1 MTMRL
6 DINTFE
12 EAVEYLTD
20 MIGDQ
25 FEKSLRTANSI
36 IDDPSSYTGPKAA
49 VTAVQ
54 LSVQR
59 YKIGEA
65 AQYWKNKSVGSS
77 NRQDKLI
84 KDALMTAYDAL
95 VEVINTL
102 KLVARH
108 EHELANT
115 R

>member
-1 MTMRL
+1 L
-6 DINTFE
+6 EYNINTFD
-12 EAVEYLTD
+12 EAVEYLID
-20 MIGDQ
+20 MIGSE
-25 FEKSLRTANSI
+25 FEKSLRMANTI
-36 IDDPSSYTGPKAA
+36 IENPGDFTGPQAA
-49 VTAVQ
+49 VTAIK
-54 LSVQR
+54 LANQR
-59 YKIGEA
+59 YKIGMA

-77 NRQDKLI
+77 NRQDKLV

-108 EHELANT
+108 EHELV

>member
-1 MTMRL
+1 MMDL
-6 DINTFE
+6 NIDTFDG
-12 EAVEYLTD
+12 AVEYLMD
-20 MIGDQ
+20 MIGDE
-25 FEKSLRTANSI
+25 FEKTLQTANSI
-36 IDDPSSYTGPKAA
+36 VADPSDYTGPQAA
-49 VTAVQ
+49 ITAIK
-54 LSVQR
+54 LATQR
-59 YKIGEA
+59 YKIGVA

-108 EHELANT
+108 EHELVK
-115 R
+115 